1 MKRNITV
8 NDIIVKNNMVDI
20 SFFTSEN
27 LKRYFNN
34 DHLFYQYNYDVSNV
48 PNSILIIPFIA
59 NVIPL
64 VWITNSK
71 ISIDEIDKSFFY
83 CLEKVKEAFIKMYPN
98 LQFNGDISFNKLVEN
113 TYEYEQESAQ
123 LFSGGLDA
131 LTTYIRI
138 RNSNPLLITEY
149 GWHND
154 QVEESE
160 VWSAD
165 FSHASNFA
173 RSNNLENI
181 LIHSNYGTL
190 FNAKEINREY
200 QSNLGDTWWHGLHH
214 GLAIISAAIP
224 ITFLLKV
231 KNIYIASSNT
241 ALYPVTCA
249 SDPSIDNEIK
259 FASGGV
265 IHDGYELSRQDKIG
279 VLINYSKVEK
289 RNDLKLRVCF
299 LQEENCCKCE
309 KCLRTI
315 FGILAEGSDPTKFGF
330 EVSNLMINL
339 KSFLD
344 SEVKFFTK
352 SFIEMYWLVIQK
364 RMDDNREQIKNKE
377 ILEWFLHYDF
387 VSERKKS
394 LLRYRIYNFFP
405 IVNRKLRIAVSE
417 HLKKKR
423 IEI

>member
-1 MKRNITV
+1 MNSTITV
-8 NDIIVKNNMVDI
+8 NDIIVKENLVDI
-20 SFFTSEN
+20 TFSVSNN
-27 LKRYFNN
+27 LKKYFNN

-48 PNSILIIPFIA
+48 PKSILIIPFVA

-71 ISIDEIDKSFFY
+71 ILLDEIDKSFFY
-83 CLEKVKEAFIKMYPN
+83 CLTNVKKAFIKMYPN
-98 LQFNGDISFNKLVEN
+98 VHFEGDVSFNKLVGHC
-113 TYEYEQESAQ
+113 YEAERESAQ

-131 LTTYIRI
+131 LTTFIRI
-138 RNSNPLLITEY
+138 KNSNPLLITEY
-149 GWHND
+149 GWHSNK
-154 QVEESE
+154 VEESM
-160 VWSAD
+160 VWEAD
-165 FSHASNFA
+165 YDHVKNFA
-173 RSNNLENI
+173 SKNGLNNI
-181 LIHSNYGTL
+181 LIHSNYGTI
-190 FNAKEINREY
+190 FNAKEINREF
-200 QSNLGDTWWHGLHH
+200 QSSLGDTWWHGLHH

-224 ITFLLKV
+224 IAFLLKV

-241 ALYPVTCA
+241 ALYQMTCA

-265 IHDGYELSRQDKIG
+265 IHDGYELNRQDKIR
-279 VLINYSKVEK
+279 VLIDYSKAEK

-299 LQEENCCKCE
+299 KQEENCCKCE

-330 EVSNLMINL
+330 EVPNLMTNL

-364 RMDDNREQIKNKE
+364 RMDDNKEQIINKE

-387 VSERKKS
+387 VIERKKS
-394 LLRYRIYNFFP
+394 LLKYRIYNFFP
-405 IVNRKLRIAVSE
+405 IVNRKLRTAVSE
-417 HLKKKR
+417 LL
-423 IEI
+423 